1 MIAPYYEDE
10 TVTLYNGD
18 AAEILA
24 QLEPGTAHLAATDP
38 PYFRVVEAEWDD
50 QWDDAA
56 EFLNWLRTILAGINT
71 ATAQRGTLA
80 VFCSPDLAARVEVMT
95 RETWRVMNSIVWR
108 KPDYGRLG
116 QSDKSTLRKFFNT
129 SERIIIA
136 EKQRSDEDDPFRFLQ
151 YAGHTV
157 SRDLYADLRAQLC
170 EWRDAAS
177 LSNSDIDRLLNTK
190 GMASHYFG
198 GSQWHLPTREA
209 WEKIAAVMNSR
220 NVHPPTFEELRTEY
234 DQRRET
240 FRQERAKY
248 EQHRRAFNSD
258 EATNNLELFTD
269 VWTFDTVPRHN
280 RIASHPTQKP
290 EALMAHLIE
299 TMSRPGDL
307 ILDPFAGTGTTL
319 HVARQLGR
327 RAIGVELDETYC
339 KAIARRLEQGTL
351 DIQW

>member
-1 MIAPYYEDE
+1 MVTPYYEDD

-24 QLEPGTAHLAATDP
+24 QLEPGTVHLAATDP

-56 EFLNWLRTILAGINT
+56 EFLDWLAGILDGINT

-95 RETWRVMNSIVWR
+95 RKTWHVLNSIVWN
-108 KPDYGRLG
+108 KPGYGRLG
-116 QSDKSTLRKFFNT
+116 QADKSTLRRFFPV
-129 SERIIIA
+129 SERIVIA
-136 EKQRSDEDDPFRFLQ
+136 EKQRSADDDPFRFLQ

-157 SRDLYADLRAQLC
+157 TRDLYADLRAQLC
-170 EWRDAAS
+170 EWRDAAG

-198 GSQWHLPTREA
+198 GSQWHLPTRDA
-209 WEKIAAVMNSR
+209 WERIAALMNTR
-220 NVHPPTFEELRTEY
+220 NVYPPIYEDLRMEY
-234 DQRRET
+234 DARRET
-240 FRQERAKY
+240 WRKERAKY
-248 EQHRRAFNSD
+248 EEHRRPFNSD
-258 EATNNLELFTD
+258 DANDNLKNFSD
-269 VWTFDTVPRHN
+269 VWTFETVPRHN
-280 RIASHPTQKP
+280 RIANHPTQKP
-290 EALMAHLIE
+290 EALMAHIIE

-327 RAIGVELDETYC
+327 RAIGIELEPTYC
-339 KAIARRLEQGTL
+339 EAAARRLGQGSL
-351 DIQW
+351 DFEW